1 MKIMK
6 QNKENIIDNYNF
18 DNNLI
23 SWYMYINYGILK
35 PLKWQKPLFKILAYA
50 MNGKVSKI
58 LISTPPQHGKTVLL
72 CEAFISYYMVNCPN
86 DKVIVTAYSQDRATK
101 YGLRIR
107 NIINKFGEN
116 THYKPKLSQ
125 DQQTKTNFILSDPYE
140 GELLATGAH
149 GSIMGN
155 PANLIVIDD
164 PIKELKDAQS
174 KTMQE
179 NLKEWYIGSINTR
192 LRKNSMGRPPILI
205 VVAQRLHLRD
215 MQGIIKEIAPVMDGY
230 EALQI
235 LENGGSID
243 KDTFIDLNFPALC
256 IDEEK
261 DLCNRKK
268 GEPLWSNH
276 KNKKD
281 LLNDRK
287 LMGEYR
293 FNTIMQGKPV
303 KQMGTLFKREWFYN
317 KEGKLNCIVP
327 IELVKPMLRKIR
339 TWDLSAR
346 FDYTDLDGADEVSGV
361 LTSKDPV
368 NNTLYVYNLVNGKF
382 TANQLLNTMKKTI
395 YNDGNN
401 VITNI
406 EQEGG
411 SHSVLFITQLENE
424 MNKYKVIHH
433 KPVGSK
439 AYRAI
444 ELQALAETG
453 RLKFVID
460 TQSNKDWI
468 TKTIEQLIAF
478 DGSDSN
484 AKEKKHDDILDSLSA
499 SANYWLVD
507 SKQPVI

>member
-1 MKIMK
+1 MNTMI
-6 QNKENIIDNYNF
+6 QNEKDITDYKF
-18 DNNLI
+18 DSNLI
-23 SWYMYINYGILK
+23 SWYLYIHYGIMK
-35 PLKWQKPLFKILAYA
+35 PLKWQKPLFEILSYA
-50 MNGKVSKI
+50 MAGRVSKI
-58 LISTPPQHGKTVLL
+58 TVDAPPQHGKTEL
-72 CEAFISYYMVNCPN
+72 AINTFGSYYMVNCPN
-86 DKVIVTAYSQDRATK
+86 DQVIVTAYSQDRATK
-101 YGLRIR
+101 YGLSIR
-107 NIINKFGEN
+107 NIINKFGEH
-116 THYKPKLSQ
+116 THYKPKLRQ
-125 DQQTKTNFILSDPYE
+125 DQQSKTNFMLDDPYT
-140 GELLATGAH
+140 GELLASGSH

-155 PANLIVIDD
+155 PANLVIIDD
-164 PIKELKDAQS
+164 PIKELKEAKS
-174 KTMQE
+174 KVMQD
-179 NLKEWYIGSINTR
+179 NLKEWYLGSINTR
-192 LRKNSMGRPPILI
+192 LRKNSMGRPPIVLI
-205 VVAQRLHLRD
+205 LAQRLDEHD
-215 MQGIIKEIAPVMDGY
+215 MQGIIKEIAPTMDGF

-235 LENGGSID
+235 LRNGGSID
-243 KDTFIDLNFPALC
+243 KDTFVVMNFPALC
-256 IDEEK
+256 IDEST
-261 DLCNRKK
+261 DLCNRRK

-293 FNTIMQGKPV
+293 FNTIMQGRPM
-303 KQMGTLFKREWFYN
+303 KQIGTLFKREWFYN

-460 TQSNKDWI
+460 AQSNKDWI